1 MSSPPNGLRPP
12 QHITVAAEATAM
24 AAAIISII
32 RAAVFQNP
40 STAVPA
46 PMTPAGAANSGPVPT
61 TPTRHSHRSSPY
73 GSSPWPPMLQ
83 MQMHDSRTI
92 IYNQGGPAVHLN
104 HCDTD
109 CNNVHH
115 HHHGLRSCG
124 KGGPESQS
132 APHGPQGPDGPPFPS
147 HSSQGAH
154 QAATAPDVAEATVA
168 DDALRPPPAE
178 DALRPPPAEESE
190 GTATDVPPSAPLA
203 PSAGSISLAE

>member
-12 QHITVAAEATAM
+12 LHITAAAEATAM

-32 RAAVFQNP
+32 RAAMFQHP

-46 PMTPAGAANSGPVPT
+46 PMTEPGTAANSGPVPT
-61 TPTRHSHRSSPY
+61 TPTRHNHRSSPY
-73 GSSPWPPMLQ
+73 GSSLPWPPMLQ

-115 HHHGLRSCG
+115 HHHGLHSCG

-168 DDALRPPPAE
+168 DDELRPPA
-178 DALRPPPAEESE
+178 AEESV
-190 GTATDVPPSAPLA
+190 GTETDVPPSAALA